1 MADSRGGNDTGSTDA
16 SAPAAWRGVI
26 AALLKYIAAR
36 GELAQI
42 EAHEALA
49 HLVRAAVFGVFFIVL
64 VFGAWLLLVP
74 GLVWLVCTWQGW
86 RLDRALVI
94 TGAAH
99 LLLAFIFLKA
109 MLNRLA
115 RARWFTETLGQ
126 FKKDRAWIVQ
136 ETQKP

>member
-1 MADSRGGNDTGSTDA
+1 MPDYGGGNETGRLHTV
-16 SAPAAWRGVI
+16 APVAWRGVI

-36 GELAQI
+36 GDLAQI
-42 EAHEALA
+42 EAHEALM
-49 HLVRAAVFGVFFIVL
+49 HLVRAAVFGVIFIVL

-99 LLLAFIFLKA
+99 LVLAFIF
-109 MLNRLA
+109 
-115 RARWFTETLGQ
+115 
-126 FKKDRAWIVQ
+126 
-136 ETQKP
+136 